1 MDATPVHV
9 PVMLKE
15 ALEHLAA
22 RCGGVYLDGTAGGG
36 GHAAALWER
45 IRPGGRLILLDRDHG
60 ALERLKA
67 RFGREGGLT
76 YCHANFC
83 DFDKALIQ
91 AGEERFDGALLD
103 LGVSSLQLADA
114 ERGFSFERSGPLDM
128 RYDRSQELTAFE
140 IVNRWDAEDLASLF
154 SAYGDQ
160 PYARR
165 IARAIVQTRGRQ
177 PIRRTDELADVV
189 TVAQPARYR
198 RRKRIHPATRIF
210 QALRMAVNDEPRS
223 LDMFCR
229 KIFDYLK
236 PGGRAVV
243 IAFHSG
249 EDRIVKNRFRE
260 AVRAGV
266 AELLVRKPITPDPDE
281 VRANPR
287 SRSARL
293 RVAARL
299 APRVGLS

>member
-1 MDATPVHV
+1 VDATPVHV
-9 PVMLKE
+9 PVMLEE

-36 GHAAALWER
+36 GHTAALWER
-45 IRPGGRLILLDRDHG
+45 IRPGGQLILLDRDHG
-60 ALERLKA
+60 A
-67 RFGREGGLT
+67 
-76 YCHANFC
+76 
-83 DFDKALIQ
+83 
-91 AGEERFDGALLD
+91 
-103 LGVSSLQLADA
+103 
-114 ERGFSFERSGPLDM
+114 P
-128 RYDRSQELTAFE
+128 AFE

-165 IARAIVQTRGRQ
+165 IARAIVQTRGRR

-189 TVAQPARYR
+189 AAAQPARYR
-198 RRKRIHPATRIF
+198 WRKRIHPATRIF

-223 LDMFCR
+223 LDTFCR

-260 AVRAGV
+260 AVRAGA

>member
-1 MDATPVHV
+1 
-9 PVMLKE
+9 MLEE

-22 RCGGVYLDGTAGGG
+22 RCGGVFLDGTAGGG

-45 IRPGGRLILLDRDHG
+45 IRPGGRLILLDRDRS

-67 RFGREGGLT
+67 RFGHEGGLT

-83 DFDKALIQ
+83 DFDQALNQ
-91 AGEERFDGALLD
+91 AGGEQLDGALLD

-165 IARAIVQTRGRQ
+165 IARAIVQTRGRR

-189 TVAQPARYR
+189 AAAQPARYR
-198 RRKRIHPATRIF
+198 WRKRIHPATRIF

-223 LDMFCR
+223 LDTFCR

-260 AVRAGV
+260 AVRAGA